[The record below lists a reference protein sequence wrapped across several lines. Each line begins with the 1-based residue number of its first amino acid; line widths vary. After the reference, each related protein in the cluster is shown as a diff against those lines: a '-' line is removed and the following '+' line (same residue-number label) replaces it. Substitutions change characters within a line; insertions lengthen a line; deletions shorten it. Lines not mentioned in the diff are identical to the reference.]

1 MQKLSGLVTSWLVPL
16 FILFNIVG
24 WMGLPQREADRSR
37 APLPRQTYEE
47 SADLGTAIG
56 RAWLAGILLGL
67 IALWLLLAYAKDAID
82 CYCPTFKVVAI
93 AGALGLLAGI
103 GRGVV
108 PRIPTFRNAA
118 VVVRRRILAFLVF
131 FAVAIS
137 AVCGVL
143 YYDPSNMLRNV
154 IASGYACMLL
164 GHMVVSF
171 SNVGK

>member
-1 MQKLSGLVTSWLVPL
+1 MQKLSGLVTCWLVPL

-24 WMGLPQREADRSR
+24 WLGLPQREADRSR

-47 SADLGTAIG
+47 TADLGTAIG

-67 IALWLLLAYAKDAID
+67 IVLWFLFTYRDTSSKGHDLPLGAAI
-82 CYCPTFKVVAI
+82 VV
-93 AGALGLLAGI
+93 GAVGLLAGI
-103 GRGVV
+103 GRGRL
-108 PRIPTFRNAA
+108 PRDQRFRKAA
-118 VVVRRRILAFLVF
+118 VVDRRRILAFLVF

-143 YYDPSNMLRNV
+143 YYDTSNMLGNV

-164 GHMVVSF
+164 GYMGGGF
-171 SNVGK
+171 WNVGK

>member
-24 WMGLPQREADRSR
+24 WLGLPQREADRSR
-37 APLPRQTYEE
+37 TPLPRQTYEE
-47 SADLGTAIG
+47 TADLGTAIG

-67 IALWLLLAYAKDAID
+67 IVLWFLFAYRDASSKGHD
-82 CYCPTFKVVAI
+82 LPLWAAVVV
-93 AGALGLLAGI
+93 GVVGLLAGI
-103 GRGVV
+103 TRGLL
-108 PRIPTFRNAA
+108 PRLSWFRNKAA
-118 VVVRRRILAFLVF
+118 VVRRRILAFLVF

-137 AVCGVL
+137 AACGVL
-143 YYDPSNMLRNV
+143 YYDPSNMLGNV

-164 GHMVVSF
+164 GYMVVSF